1 MRLRWMRGR
10 TEMPGGGANR
20 LRTREWLGCDDAGE
34 TIARVVRVHG
44 PLYANW
50 RLFHA
55 VALDDEARVVE
66 LRPSLPGDRWLVV
79 VNDRV
84 VDRAPLALTAV
95 RRAEEALASN

>member
-1 MRLRWMRGR
+1 MRGR
-10 TEMPGGGANR
+10 TEIPGSGASW
-20 LRTREWLGCDDAGE
+20 LRAREWVGYDDAGE

-44 PLYANW
+44 PFITDW

-66 LRPSLPGDRWLVV
+66 LCPSLPGDRWLVV

-95 RRAEEALASN
+95 RRAEEALASG